1 MCCCCLQDAMEETS
15 DAQKIRD
22 ASVSHEVVARL
33 HVLPAGCQI
42 SCNAA
47 EAYTDEPP
55 YLQDWLQSPP
65 LEKMHH
71 GQHVLRTCKRVSM
84 PCHHRKL
91 QLQACVYNSLLWVS
105 ACCPCS
111 LPCWQIRES
120 WPKRCV
126 RSWQKL
132 DRGRFVGEFVLCLRG
147 QTSRCQGQDVR
158 RQESLEKDESFLVH
172 LQEEGLGQKGF

>member
-1 MCCCCLQDAMEETS
+1 MRSRSRCCQMQLSLDVGCCCLQDAMEETS
-15 DAQKIRD
+15 DAQIRD
-22 ASVSHEVVARL
+22 ATVSHEVVARL

-71 GQHVLRTCKRVSM
+71 GQHVLRTCERASM
-84 PCHHRKL
+84 LCHHRKL

-111 LPCWQIRES
+111 LPCWQIKES

-132 DRGRFVGEFVLCLRG
+132 DRGRPYGDCRG
-147 QTSRCQGQDVR
+147 HS
-158 RQESLEKDESFLVH
+158 
-172 LQEEGLGQKGF
+172 